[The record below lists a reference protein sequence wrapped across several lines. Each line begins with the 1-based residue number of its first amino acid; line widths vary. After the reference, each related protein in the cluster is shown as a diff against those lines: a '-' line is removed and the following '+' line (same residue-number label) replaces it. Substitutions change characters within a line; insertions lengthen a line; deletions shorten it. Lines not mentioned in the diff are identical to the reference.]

1 MKKAVIRSAVIIGI
15 AVLSVIFGIVFQ
27 NLTDKAE
34 RKNYPLEYKKFVE
47 KYSAEY
53 GVPENVIFAV
63 IKCQSDF
70 DSSLLSDEGEI
81 GLMMVS
87 PYTLEEYKEELHDSY
102 DTGMLYDPETN
113 IKYGT
118 YKLSKIYLKVGTW
131 RAVYAAMSAGEDT
144 VLGWLE
150 DDRYSEKSE
159 LAKTKLTVIPDKE
172 AELFTKRLEE
182 TAEKYKTLYYED

>member
-87 PYTLEEYKEELHDSY
+87 PYTLEE
-102 DTGMLYDPETN
+102 
-113 IKYGT
+113 
-118 YKLSKIYLKVGTW
+118 
-131 RAVYAAMSAGEDT
+131 
-144 VLGWLE
+144 
-150 DDRYSEKSE
+150 
-159 LAKTKLTVIPDKE
+159 
-172 AELFTKRLEE
+172 
-182 TAEKYKTLYYED
+182 